1 MYFTSWYVADTAA
14 GLEVVTF
21 TLQKEEAEVAAEEE
35 DMVEGV
41 AIITMVVGEGLT
53 TTHLIGQTSSRR

>member
-1 MYFTSWYVADTAA
+1 M

-21 TLQKEEAEVAAEEE
+21 ALQKEEAEVVAEEE
-35 DMVEGV
+35 DMVDGV

-53 TTHLIGQTSSRR
+53 TMRLIGGTSSRCCNISMERT